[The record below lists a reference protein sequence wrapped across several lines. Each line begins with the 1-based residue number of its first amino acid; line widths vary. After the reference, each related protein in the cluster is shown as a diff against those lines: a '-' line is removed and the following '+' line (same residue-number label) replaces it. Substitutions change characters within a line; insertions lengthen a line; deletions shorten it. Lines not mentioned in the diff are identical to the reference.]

1 MKKRILV
8 VDDNK
13 ELVNMLK
20 EYFSDNEKIQIV
32 DEAHDGEEAVN
43 KILSNKDSYDLIVL
57 DLIMP
62 KKDGLYVLD
71 KLKENKVLI
80 NTIVLTSYN
89 QEETTRKVSEYNVK
103 YMILKPFDLEELE
116 NRILSSFDKIDSGR
130 IIDFNDN
137 KEEMVITK
145 LLHDLGM
152 PSNIKGY
159 HYIRDAVNYVYKDSS
174 LIGAVT
180 KQLYPMIGK
189 KYDVSVTRVERAIRH
204 AIEVSWNRA
213 DWDLMEEI
221 FGHSVDIDR
230 AKPTNSEFIVTLA
243 DKLKLERVKIS

>member
-1 MKKRILV
+1 MKNKILV

-13 ELVNMLK
+13 ELIEMLK
-20 EYFSDNEKIQIV
+20 EYFSNNKELEIV
-32 DEAHDGEEAVN
+32 DEAYDGEEGVN
-43 KILSNKDSYDLIVL
+43 KILNNKYDLLVL

-62 KKDGLYVLD
+62 KKDGLYVLE
-71 KLKENKVLI
+71 KIKENNINI
-80 NTIVLTSYN
+80 NTVVLTSYN
-89 QEETTRKVSEYNVK
+89 QEDTIRKISEYNVK
-103 YMILKPFDLEELE
+103 YMILKPFDLKELE
-116 NRILSSFDKIDSGR
+116 RRLIDATSSNKSKTIEFS
-130 IIDFNDN
+130 ND
-137 KEEMVITK
+137 EQIVITK

-159 HYIRDAVNYVYKDSS
+159 HYIRDAVSYVYKDSS

-180 KQLYPMIGK
+180 KELYPMIGK
-189 KYDVSVTRVERAIRH
+189 KYDASVTRVERAIRH

-213 DWDLMEEI
+213 DWELMEEI

-243 DKLKLERVKIS
+243 DKLKLEKLKVR